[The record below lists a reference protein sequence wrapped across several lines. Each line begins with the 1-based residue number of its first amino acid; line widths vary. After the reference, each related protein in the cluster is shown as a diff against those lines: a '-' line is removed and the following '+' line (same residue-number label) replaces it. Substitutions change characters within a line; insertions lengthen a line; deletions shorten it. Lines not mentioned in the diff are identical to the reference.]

1 MNYLKE
7 VIQKNKILACSYVI
21 LGVFLAFLNN
31 FSVTYFRLLID
42 RFNNETLTISSIV
55 VYGVILIVMCILSYV
70 DVYPAVKLHHGIFL
84 DLKLKALHKISK
96 IDYRKYQSMGTG
108 KLVQRIENGA
118 TAGKNILVDFYFRLL
133 RELIPSILFSML
145 FINQISSFIMYVIL
159 GGYVIVFLVTNL
171 LLKSLYKIK
180 ERILSNEEKFNH
192 YLVRGFMEMVVF
204 RINKRFRYEIDK
216 ATDAKKEIVDSKVKM
231 TLIHESFFTVFAL
244 LVTFIKIGI
253 ILYGWATKSITI
265 GAIIA
270 LVTLV
275 DNAYTPIAIFNVLF
289 VQYKLDKSAFRRF
302 TDFLNA
308 DNDKQLDKGID
319 VQKLYGN
326 INFNSVSFSYDER
339 VILHRFDLK
348 IEQSEKIA
356 LVGESGS
363 GKSTLVKLL
372 IGLLKSNE
380 GELIIDKYSLSR
392 LKLNSYYDH
401 ISYISQESPVFD
413 GTLKENL
420 VFDKV
425 IDDDVIIE
433 VLKKV
438 SLYELYIKLE
448 HGLNTELGEKG
459 IMLSGGER
467 QRLTLARLWFQDTS
481 IIILDEATSA
491 MDNLT
496 EEYVM
501 SQVLSLL
508 AEKTVI
514 VIAHRL
520 TSIREFKR
528 IIAFKD
534 GDIIGE
540 GAFEELMEDNMYFR
554 ELYNANVS
562 SVN

>member
-7 VIQKNKILACSYVI
+7 VIKKNKILVCSYVT
-21 LGVFLAFLNN
+21 LGVFLAFLKN
-31 FSVTYFRLLID
+31 FSVTYFQQLID
-42 RFNNETLTISSIV
+42 RFNDETLTISTIV
-55 VYGVILIVMCILSYV
+55 IYGIVLIVMCILNYL
-70 DVYPAVKLHHGIFL
+70 DVYPDGKLRHGIFL
-84 DLKLKALHKISK
+84 ELKLKALQKISK
-96 IDYRKYQSMGTG
+96 IDYRLYQSMGTG

-118 TAGKNILVDFYFRLL
+118 AAGKNILVDFYFQLF
-133 RELIPSILFSML
+133 RELIPSILFSMV
-145 FINQISSFIMYVIL
+145 FIYQINKSIMYVIL
-159 GGYVIVFLVTNL
+159 VGYVVVILITNL

-180 ERILSNEEKFNH
+180 ERILSNEEKLNH

-204 RINKRFRYEIDK
+204 RINKRFRYEIEK
-216 ATDAKKEIVDSKVKM
+216 AIDSKKEIVNSKVKM

-253 ILYGWATKSITI
+253 ILYGGTTKSISI
-265 GAIIA
+265 GAMIA

-289 VQYKLDKSAFRRF
+289 VQYKLDKSAFKRF
-302 TDFLNA
+302 VDFLNT
-308 DNDKQLDKGID
+308 DNDKQLEKGME

-326 INFNSVSFSYDER
+326 ICFNKVSFHYDER
-339 VILHRFDLK
+339 VILHKFDLK
-348 IEQSEKIA
+348 IGKSEKIA
-356 LVGESGS
+356 FVGESGS

-372 IGLLKSNE
+372 IGLLKPNE
-380 GELIIDKYSLSR
+380 GDIIIDNYNLSQ

-401 ISYISQESPVFD
+401 ISYISQESPIFD

-425 IDDDVIIE
+425 VEDEEIIE
-433 VLKKV
+433 ILKKV
-438 SLYELYIKLE
+438 SLYELYLKLE
-448 HGLNTELGEKG
+448 QGLNTELGEKG
-459 IMLSGGER
+459 VMLSGGER
-467 QRLTLARLWFQDTS
+467 QRLALARLWFQDTS

-501 SQVLSLL
+501 NQVLELL
-508 AEKTVI
+508 KEKTVI

-520 TSIREFKR
+520 NSIRDFKR

-534 GDIIGE
+534 GTIAGE
-540 GAFEELMEDNMYFR
+540 GAFCELMNSNLYFR
-554 ELYNANVS
+554 ELYNANVR
-562 SVN
+562 SV